1 MPYKR
6 KHRANNSKAVGTF
19 AGRVGNKASPFSANK
34 WGWWGLVNLGF
45 LVLLGN
51 LVKLVSL
58 VILASLV
65 SLAMQVKPVCLTAYT
80 LKPALLLEHL

>member
-6 KHRANNSKAVGTF
+6 KHRANSHKAVGTF

-80 LKPALLLEHL
+80 LKPA

>member
-1 MPYKR
+1 MRYNR

-34 WGWWGLVNLGF
+34 WGWWRLVNLGF
-45 LVLLGN
+45 LVLFGN

-65 SLAMQVKPVCLTAYT
+65 SLAMQVIPVCLTAYT
-80 LKPALLLEHL
+80 LKPA

>member
-1 MPYKR
+1 MRYKR

-19 AGRVGNKASPFSANK
+19 AGRVGNKVSPFSANK
-34 WGWWGLVNLGF
+34 WGLRWLVNLGF
-45 LVLLGN
+45 LVLPVN

-80 LKPALLLEHL
+80 LKPA

>member
-6 KHRANNSKAVGTF
+6 KYRANNSKAVGTF
-19 AGRVGNKASPFSANK
+19 AGRVGSKASSFLVDK

-65 SLAMQVKPVCLTAYT
+65 SLAMQMKPVCLTAYT
-80 LKPALLLEHL
+80 LKPALLLLHL

>member
-19 AGRVGNKASPFSANK
+19 AREGRQQSIVVFSK
-34 WGWWGLVNLGF
+34 QMGLVGLVNLGL
-45 LVLLGN
+45 LVLIGN

-65 SLAMQVKPVCLTAYT
+65 SLAMQMIPVCLTTYT
-80 LKPALLLEHL
+80 LKPA

>member
-1 MPYKR
+1 MRYKR
-6 KHRANNSKAVGTF
+6 KHRANNSKAVGMF
-19 AGRVGNKASPFSANK
+19 AGQGRQQSIVVFSK
-34 WGWWGLVNLGF
+34 QMGLVGLVNLGF

-65 SLAMQVKPVCLTAYT
+65 SLAMQMKPVCLTTYT
-80 LKPALLLEHL
+80 LKPA

>member
-1 MPYKR
+1 MRYKR

-19 AGRVGNKASPFSANK
+19 AREGRQQSIVVFSK
-34 WGWWGLVNLGF
+34 QMGLVGLVNLGF

-65 SLAMQVKPVCLTAYT
+65 SLAMQMKPVCLTAYT
-80 LKPALLLEHL
+80 MKPA